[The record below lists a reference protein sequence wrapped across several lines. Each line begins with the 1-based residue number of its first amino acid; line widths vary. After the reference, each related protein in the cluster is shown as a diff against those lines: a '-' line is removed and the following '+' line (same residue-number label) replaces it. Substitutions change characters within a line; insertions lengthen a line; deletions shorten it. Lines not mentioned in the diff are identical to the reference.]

1 MSLTIKEL
9 ADDLG
14 VSKTAIR
21 KYFTPEFRDKYV
33 IEEQGVLYIRND
45 GVNLIKNHKKEKA
58 MRNPMRNTI
67 GNPLEIHKTS
77 DMEVETANQ
86 FAETKPETTNQFAET
101 KVETTNQFA
110 ETKVETTNQFAETK
124 VETTNQFAETKV
136 ETANQE
142 VNKIDAEIINV
153 LKQTIETLQRQLEI
167 KDKQIA
173 DLTDANNH
181 LAQSINADRHNELAG
196 TMQQFLP
203 VGESEKKKGFFAKLF
218 GR

>member
-58 MRNPMRNTI
+58 MRNPIRNPI
-67 GNPLEIHKTS
+67 GNPLEIHKTFN
-77 DMEVETANQ
+77 MEVETANQ
-86 FAETKPETTNQFAET
+86 FAETK
-101 KVETTNQFA
+101 VETA
-110 ETKVETTNQFAETK
+110 
-124 VETTNQFAETKV
+124 NQFAETKV

>member
-1 MSLTIKEL
+1 M
-9 ADDLG
+9 
-14 VSKTAIR
+14 
-21 KYFTPEFRDKYV
+21 
-33 IEEQGVLYIRND
+33 
-45 GVNLIKNHKKEKA
+45 
-58 MRNPMRNTI
+58 
-67 GNPLEIHKTS
+67 
-77 DMEVETANQ
+77 
-86 FAETKPETTNQFAET
+86 
-101 KVETTNQFA
+101 
-110 ETKVETTNQFAETK
+110 
-124 VETTNQFAETKV
+124 

>member
-110 ETKVETTNQFAETK
+110 ETKVET
-124 VETTNQFAETKV
+124 
-136 ETANQE
+136 ANQE